1 MRPVRVG
8 IVGYGTVGQAT
19 ARIIASHA
27 QDAHQRSDVLL
38 NVTKVCRRTPVT
50 SADLPQGAQLVTDWR
65 QVVHAQDVDV
75 VVETIGG
82 TTVAGEVVR
91 ASLESGKPVVTA
103 NKNLI
108 AESGEKLF
116 ALAAQ
121 KNLPIGMEATVA
133 GGIPILRVLSESM
146 SGDRVQAVYG
156 ILNGTANYILTQMET
171 TGAGFEKALTE
182 AQKAGYAE
190 ADPTFDI
197 DGIDA
202 RDKLCILARL
212 AFNARVSPT
221 DIATIGIRQVSD
233 VDIHY
238 ARRLHSKI
246 RLVAMA
252 ERNYDGL
259 DLSVRPWL
267 VEDHSML
274 AKVEGVN
281 NAVFLQ
287 GEKVGTQMFLGRGAG
302 GDPTGAAVV
311 SDLVEIARNMVA
323 GRVAA
328 KALSGFTNWNNATLH
343 PGRRAVSWYLRLTV
357 TDRPGIIARVAEVLA
372 EKEINIDSV
381 FQEPHMSKERLSFVI
396 TVEPV
401 LKATIQAAV
410 KLINQFDFM
419 KEPVL
424 LLRIDNSS
432 ESV

>member
-8 IVGYGTVGQAT
+8 IIGYGTVGQGT

-27 QDAHQRSDVLL
+27 QDLQQRSDVLL
-38 NVTKVCRRTPVT
+38 TVSKVCRRTPIP
-50 SADLPQGAQLVTDWR
+50 SSDLPQGAQPVSNWK
-65 QVVHAQDVDV
+65 QVVHAPDVDI

-82 TTVAGEVVR
+82 TTVAEEVVC
-91 ASLESGKPVVTA
+91 ASLENGKPVVTA

-116 ALAAQ
+116 ALAAK

-146 SGDRVQAVYG
+146 SGDRVQSVYG
-156 ILNGTANYILTQMET
+156 ILNGTANYILTQMES
-171 TGAGFEKALTE
+171 TGAGFDQALTE
-182 AQKAGYAE
+182 AQNSGYAE

-212 AFNARVSPT
+212 AFHARVSPV
-221 DIATIGIRQVSD
+221 DIATIGIRQISD
-233 VDIHY
+233 VDMHY
-238 ARRLHSKI
+238 ARRLCSKV

-252 ERNYDGL
+252 ERNHDGL

-281 NAVFLQ
+281 NAVFVQ

-311 SDLVEIARNMVA
+311 SDLVEIARDMA
-323 GRVAA
+323 TGRVAT
-328 KALSGFTNWNNATLH
+328 KTLSGFTNWTDVALH
-343 PGRRAVSWYLRLTV
+343 PGRRTVSWYLRLTV
-357 TDRPGIIARVAEVLA
+357 SDRPGIIARVAEVLA

-401 LKATIQAAV
+401 LKATIQAAA

-424 LLRIDNSS
+424 LLRISNSA
-432 ESV
+432 

>member
-1 MRPVRVG
+1 MKPVRVG
-8 IVGYGTVGQAT
+8 IVGYGTVGQGT
-19 ARIIASHA
+19 AKIIASHA
-27 QDAHQRSDVLL
+27 RDFRQRSDVLIT
-38 NVTKVCRRTPVT
+38 VSKVCRRTPIP
-50 SADLPQGAQLVTDWR
+50 SSDLPEGAQLVSEWK
-65 QVVHAQDVDV
+65 QVVHSPDVDI

-82 TTVAGEVVR
+82 TTVAEEVVR
-91 ASLESGKPVVTA
+91 ASLESGKPVITA

-146 SGDRVQAVYG
+146 SGDRVQSVYG
-156 ILNGTANYILTQMET
+156 ILNGTANYILTQMES
-171 TGAGFEKALTE
+171 TGAGFEQALTE

-212 AFNARVSPT
+212 AFHARVSPV
-221 DIATIGIRQVSD
+221 DIATIGIRQIAD
-233 VDIHY
+233 VDMHY
-238 ARRLHSKI
+238 ARRLRSKI

-252 ERNYDGL
+252 ERNDDGL

-281 NAVFLQ
+281 NAVFLR

-311 SDLVEIARNMVA
+311 SDLVEIARDMVA
-323 GRVAA
+323 GRVAT
-328 KALSGFTNWNNATLH
+328 KALSGFTNWTEAALH
-343 PGRRAVSWYLRLTV
+343 AGRRAVSWYLRLTV

-372 EKEINIDSV
+372 EKEINIDAV

-401 LKATIQAAV
+401 VKATIQAAV

-424 LLRIDNSS
+424 LLRISNSE

>member
-1 MRPVRVG
+1 MKPVRVG

-27 QDAHQRSDVLL
+27 EDVHQRNDVLL
-38 NVTKVCRRTPVT
+38 TVTKVCRRTPIA
-50 SADLPQGAQLVTDWR
+50 SDDLPQGAQAVRDWK
-65 QVVHAQDVDV
+65 QVVQAPNVDV

-82 TTVAGEVVR
+82 TATAEEVVR
-91 ASLESGKPVVTA
+91 TSLESGKPVVTA

-121 KNLPIGMEATVA
+121 KNLPIGIEATVA

-156 ILNGTANYILTQMET
+156 ILNGTANYILTQMES
-171 TGAGFEKALTE
+171 TGAGFEEALTE

-197 DGIDA
+197 DGVDA

-212 AFNARVSPT
+212 AFHARVSPT
-221 DIATIGIRQVSD
+221 EIATIGIRQVSD

-238 ARRLHSKI
+238 ARRLQSKI

-252 ERNYDGL
+252 ERNHEGI

-274 AKVEGVN
+274 AKVQGVN

-287 GEKVGTQMFLGRGAG
+287 GEKVGTQMFMGRGAG

-311 SDLVEIARNMVA
+311 SDLVEIARNMVD
-323 GRVAA
+323 GRMAA
-328 KALSGFTNWNNATLH
+328 KALSGFTSWTDAALH

-381 FQEPHMSKERLSFVI
+381 FQEPRMSKERLSFVI

-419 KEPVL
+419 REPVL
-424 LLRIDNSS
+424 LLRINNSS
-432 ESV
+432 ESA

>member
-1 MRPVRVG
+1 
-8 IVGYGTVGQAT
+8 
-19 ARIIASHA
+19 
-27 QDAHQRSDVLL
+27 
-38 NVTKVCRRTPVT
+38 
-50 SADLPQGAQLVTDWR
+50 
-65 QVVHAQDVDV
+65 
-75 VVETIGG
+75 
-82 TTVAGEVVR
+82 
-91 ASLESGKPVVTA
+91 
-103 NKNLI
+103 
-108 AESGEKLF
+108 
-116 ALAAQ
+116 
-121 KNLPIGMEATVA
+121 MEATVA

-146 SGDRVQAVYG
+146 TGDRVQSVYG
-156 ILNGTANYILTQMET
+156 ILNGTANYVLTQMES
-171 TGAGFEKALTE
+171 TGAGFEQALTE

-212 AFNARVSPT
+212 AFHARVSPM
-221 DIATIGIRQVSD
+221 DIATIGIRQISD
-233 VDIHY
+233 VDMHY
-238 ARRLHSKI
+238 ARRLRSKI

-252 ERNYDGL
+252 ERNHDGL

-281 NAVFLQ
+281 NAVFVQ

-311 SDLVEIARNMVA
+311 SDLVEIARDMAA
-323 GRVAA
+323 GRVAT
-328 KALSGFTNWNNATLH
+328 KARSGFTNWTDAALH
-343 PGRRAVSWYLRLTV
+343 PGRRTVSWYLRLTV

-381 FQEPHMSKERLSFVI
+381 FQEPRMSKERLSFVI

-424 LLRIDNSS
+424 LLRISNSA
-432 ESV
+432 

>member
-1 MRPVRVG
+1 
-8 IVGYGTVGQAT
+8 
-19 ARIIASHA
+19 
-27 QDAHQRSDVLL
+27 
-38 NVTKVCRRTPVT
+38 
-50 SADLPQGAQLVTDWR
+50 
-65 QVVHAQDVDV
+65 
-75 VVETIGG
+75 
-82 TTVAGEVVR
+82 
-91 ASLESGKPVVTA
+91 
-103 NKNLI
+103 
-108 AESGEKLF
+108 
-116 ALAAQ
+116 
-121 KNLPIGMEATVA
+121 
-133 GGIPILRVLSESM
+133 M

-171 TGAGFEKALTE
+171 TGAGFEEALTE
-182 AQKAGYAE
+182 AQQAGYAE
-190 ADPTFDI
+190 ADPIFDI

-212 AFNARVSPT
+212 AFHARVQPAE
-221 DIATIGIRQVSD
+221 IATIGIRQISD

-238 ARRLHSKI
+238 AKRLQSKI

-252 ERNYDGL
+252 ERNHDGL

-267 VEDHSML
+267 VEDHAML

-311 SDLVEIARNMVA
+311 SDLVEIARNRVA

-328 KALSGFTNWNNATLH
+328 KTLSGFTSWTDATLH

-357 TDRPGIIARVAEVLA
+357 GDRPGIIARVAEVLA

-401 LKATIQAAV
+401 LKATIHAAV

-419 KEPVL
+419 REPVL
-424 LLRIDNSS
+424 LLRISNSS
-432 ESV
+432 

>member
-8 IVGYGTVGQAT
+8 IIGYGTVGQGT

-27 QDAHQRSDVLL
+27 QDLQQRSDVLL
-38 NVTKVCRRTPVT
+38 TVSKVCRRTPIP
-50 SADLPQGAQLVTDWR
+50 SSDLPQGAQPVSNWK
-65 QVVHAQDVDV
+65 QVVHAPDVDI

-82 TTVAGEVVR
+82 TTVAEEVVC

-116 ALAAQ
+116 ALAAK

-146 SGDRVQAVYG
+146 SGDRVQSVYG
-156 ILNGTANYILTQMET
+156 ILNGTANYILTQMES
-171 TGAGFEKALTE
+171 TGAGFDQALTE
-182 AQKAGYAE
+182 AQNSGYAE

-212 AFNARVSPT
+212 AFHARVSPV
-221 DIATIGIRQVSD
+221 DIATIGIRQISD
-233 VDIHY
+233 VDMHY
-238 ARRLHSKI
+238 ARRLCSKV

-252 ERNYDGL
+252 ERNHDGL

-281 NAVFLQ
+281 NAVFVQ

-311 SDLVEIARNMVA
+311 SDLVEIARDMA
-323 GRVAA
+323 TGRVAT
-328 KALSGFTNWNNATLH
+328 KTLSGFTNWTDVALH
-343 PGRRAVSWYLRLTV
+343 PGRRTVSWYLRLTV
-357 TDRPGIIARVAEVLA
+357 SDRPGIIARVAEVLA

-401 LKATIQAAV
+401 LKATIQAAAKV
-410 KLINQFDFM
+410 INQFDFM

-424 LLRIDNSS
+424 LLRISNSA
-432 ESV
+432 